1 MWSNKIEQLTKGK
14 KKDENRLEKKLEELI
29 NSECRENDSNTPDF
43 ILSKFMTRCLCAFEL
58 ANNKREVW
66 FGVHLDILND
76 WEKLILTAMGE
87 ASMCW
92 SDIDKAGVFD
102 STRAEQ
108 IGKKLLQDIK
118 KKTST
123 INERKNDG

>member
-1 MWSNKIEQLTKGK
+1 MSESK
-14 KKDENRLEKKLEELI
+14 LEKDLAGLI

-43 ILSKFMTRCLCAFEL
+43 LLAEFMMKCLDAFEL

-76 WEKLILTAMGE
+76 WERLIMTAMSE

-102 STRAEQ
+102 STRARQ
-108 IGKKLLQDIK
+108 IGEKLLEDIK
-118 KKTST
+118 KG
-123 INERKNDG
+123 RKEND